1 MDSCG
6 SSGND
11 RGHRTKLVPMVDALR
26 SLYNGTSS
34 FRLGVCTGVAHSTQ
48 CAHSHIQTSA
58 VHVKCCVRGGVMRA
72 SVQSQ
77 ATFIDTYARTVG
89 GGGGGTQHHTWQ
101 RQGQRKKRAHLTNV
115 CSSHK
120 TQQKGTGQGQVKRS
134 MSLKSR
140 CI

>member
-77 ATFIDTYARTVG
+77 ATFIDTYARTVRG
-89 GGGGGTQHHTWQ
+89 RVSTTHGSDKDKRKEHISQMYAVHTKHN
-101 RQGQRKKRAHLTNV
+101 KKE
-115 CSSHK
+115 
-120 TQQKGTGQGQVKRS
+120 QVKVRS
-134 MSLKSR
+134 SVQCR
-140 CI
+140 